1 MGSQLQYPTHS
12 TCALLSSSRIFY
24 QKITQSEMKAIISI
38 QNRANILI
46 RNQENIL
53 FRNHRNVARHP
64 ESTWSRELDPLEKIG
79 QHRYRWSRSWRSPEV
94 RMMTMRSLILL
105 RISTKPARTR
115 KQPKMAK
122 FQRKRRLRLKKSRSE
137 RLFIE
142 SNP

>member
-79 QHRYRWSRSWRSPEV
+79 QQRYRWSRSWRCPGGEDDDDEV
-94 RMMTMRSLILL
+94 PDLVENFDEASKDEKATEDGK
-105 RISTKPARTR
+105 ISEETPA
-115 KQPKMAK
+115 
-122 FQRKRRLRLKKSRSE
+122 
-137 RLFIE
+137 
-142 SNP
+142 